1 MKHSLRWLTGLLL
14 GVALGVVSAQS
25 LRDPTLPPVDAGVPG
40 APAAPG
46 APSIASS
53 ATTVI
58 VRNGRSYLA
67 VGTRLYAQGAKLGQ
81 ARIERITETELWLR
95 EGGVLRKVPLFDGIE
110 RRAVAAPAVRAGC
123 APFGLNQRPT
133 VKTFRTPQTNR
144 ANRPAKALHESASP
158 NTSPA
163 VAPCV
168 GVRP

>member
-1 MKHSLRWLTGLLL
+1 MKRSLRWLTGLLL

-25 LRDPTLPPVDAGVPG
+25 LRDPTLPPADAGAPG
-40 APAAPG
+40 APAA
-46 APSIASS
+46 AATPSLASS

-58 VRNGRSYLA
+58 VRNGRAYLA

-95 EGGVLRKVPLFDGIE
+95 EGGVLRKVPLFDGIA
-110 RRAVAAPAVRAGC
+110 RRAVASPAVSAGC
-123 APFGLNQRPT
+123 TPVGLNQRPT
-133 VKTFRTPQTNR
+133 VTTFKTSQADR
-144 ANRPAKALHESASP
+144 ASRPGGVLLESASP